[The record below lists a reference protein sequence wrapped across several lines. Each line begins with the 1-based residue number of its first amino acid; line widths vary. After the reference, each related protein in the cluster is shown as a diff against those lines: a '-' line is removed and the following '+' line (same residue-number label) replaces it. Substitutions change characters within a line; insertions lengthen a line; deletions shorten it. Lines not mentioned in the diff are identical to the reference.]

1 MQRRR
6 FRRWRRATLSSA
18 SQTRRSAGMRPCQGS
33 PGAGRGTTRCFAPAA
48 GGEALLRGVTAGLTG
63 PAARQNHHHSPLRGT
78 LPVSCLRFLCRRA
91 RAHSLAPEPARR
103 REGAQKVSCDAC
115 ALKFDCKG
123 HSHIATQAST
133 LASPEQFRAS
143 HQRRGPGPEAP
154 PFLLGS
160 RAASSSS
167 KEAWPGVRAGA
178 SRPRVAKAMARSRQH
193 PGQTSAAI
201 AQQANN
207 GRNDVARPELC
218 PGRVARLPVRM
229 SPGERAAVGAFP
241 PRAPRLSGPLSVA
254 PVRDAAG

>member
-78 LPVSCLRFLCRRA
+78 LLVSCLRFLCRRA

-154 PFLLGS
+154 P
-160 RAASSSS
+160 SSSAPGPPALRARRPGPACGLEPAGLESRRPWRDHASIRVRPAPLLRS
-167 KEAWPGVRAGA
+167 KQTMGA
-178 SRPRVAKAMARSRQH
+178 
-193 PGQTSAAI
+193 TT
-201 AQQANN
+201 
-207 GRNDVARPELC
+207 L
-218 PGRVARLPVRM
+218 PGRSSARAESLACLFGCR
-229 SPGERAAVGAFP
+229 RASARQWAHSRRGR
-241 PRAPRLSGPLSVA
+241 RA
-254 PVRDAAG
+254 